1 MQVEQSI
8 RIDRAHKLIEV
19 RVGGFVTPEDASWLG
34 EQVREAV
41 RAFGDDIG
49 QHVTL
54 YDASDVPVVPP
65 ATVELLQQT
74 FANPTV
80 RQLWARKVAF
90 VVGTALTRMQARRLR
105 EVRPDIGIFDDRK
118 SAIDWLLN

>member
-1 MQVEQSI
+1 MEVEQSI
-8 RIDRAHKLIEV
+8 RVDRAHKLIEV
-19 RVGGFVTPEDASWLG
+19 RIGGFVTPEDASWLG

-41 RAFGDDIG
+41 RSFGDDIG
-49 QHVTL
+49 QHLTL
-54 YDASDVPVVPP
+54 YDTSDVPVVPP
-65 ATVELLQQT
+65 ATIELLQQT

-80 RQLWARKVAF
+80 RQIWARKIAF
-90 VVGTALTRMQARRLR
+90 VVGTALTRLQAQRLR